1 VIVKGRVVLPLNGA
15 GASKTSQAN
24 DHMATN
30 RSRESFFRSS
40 PLLVFAALSAVAVAI
55 WWTPLVSLFA
65 LALHDQKYTH
75 ILLILPVS
83 LVLVFVQWRSP
94 EELSRWGAVAGS
106 ALLFLGLL
114 VTVLVRWKGIFS
126 DDVAADVQLPLNILA
141 LVVWWMGAVLLCFGI
156 RAFRSAIFPLCF
168 LLWMVPLPQFVLDP
182 VVSLLQRGSAAS
194 AHWLFAAV
202 RIPVEQRGLL
212 LHIPD
217 LTLEVAPECS
227 SIRSS
232 MILLVTTMFVAQLL
246 LVSFWRKAVVVAVA
260 LPLSVAKNGLRIF
273 ALGVLTTKVDRSFLT
288 GRLHR
293 QGGIIFLLIALL
305 GIFLV
310 VWVLRRGENR
320 KPRIPARALAV

>member
-1 VIVKGRVVLPLNGA
+1 MNARAI
-15 GASKTSQAN
+15 KTSQTI
-24 DHMATN
+24 DQMATTN
-30 RSRESFFRSS
+30 PNRESFYKSLPF
-40 PLLVFAALSAVAVAI
+40 LVFVALSAIAVAI
-55 WWTPLVSLFA
+55 WWTPLGSLFA
-65 LALHDQKYTH
+65 LALGDQQYTH

-83 LVLVFVQWRSP
+83 LALVFLQWRTFDWQAP
-94 EELSRWGAVAGS
+94 ANPSRVGAAAGS
-106 ALLFLGLL
+106 ALLVIALL
-114 VTVLVRWKGIFS
+114 VTFGMRWKGIS
-126 DDVAADVQLPLNILA
+126 SADASPDVSADVQLALNILA
-141 LVVWWMGAVLLCFGI
+141 LVVWWMGAFLLCFGI
-156 RAFRSAIFPLCF
+156 RAFRSALFPLCF

-182 VVSLLQRGSAAS
+182 VVNLLQRGSAAS
-194 AHWLFAAV
+194 AHWLFAAA

-232 MILLVTTMFVAQLL
+232 MILLVTTMVVAQLL
-246 LVSFWRKAVVVAVA
+246 LVSFWRKAVVIAVA

-310 VWVLRRGENR
+310 LWILRRGENR
-320 KPRIPARALAV
+320 KPRIPAKAASA